1 MGEIDPRKMALQ
13 IAGLRANETHLSE
26 DERVFQDP
34 YAEYFFPAEVRQ
46 MVRNVDWVK
55 AERAKYEA
63 LMPGVN
69 GALVARIRF
78 MDECLK
84 DALESGFKQLVIV
97 GAGYDTRAYRVP
109 GVKERLKVF
118 EIDHPLTQGVKV
130 DTLKQIFG
138 ALPDHVTYVSV
149 EFGKDR
155 LNDKL
160 RQAGYDAGQKTLFI
174 IEGLLMY
181 LPPAAVEG
189 LLAFV
194 CQASGPGSALVADTF
209 STAVVSGS
217 SPLPEARMLK
227 QFVENEGAVLQFGIG
242 EEKEEAFFKSRGF
255 SRVSRVS
262 TAWCKDKYFKG
273 PSRERTVS
281 PMFTFIHAVV

>member
-78 MDECLK
+78 IDECLK

-138 ALPDHVTYVSV
+138 ALPDHVSYVSV
-149 EFGKDR
+149 EFGRDR

-273 PSRERTVS
+273 PSRERAVS

>member
-78 MDECLK
+78 IDECLK